1 MDNLILE
8 LKCLSI
14 VKKLLVELNICI
26 GFWALKLRCTQYG
39 FCGIGNLQE
48 CNDNSFFKV
57 G

>member
-8 LKCLSI
+8 LKCMSI
-14 VKKLLVELNICI
+14 VKKLLVELNMCI